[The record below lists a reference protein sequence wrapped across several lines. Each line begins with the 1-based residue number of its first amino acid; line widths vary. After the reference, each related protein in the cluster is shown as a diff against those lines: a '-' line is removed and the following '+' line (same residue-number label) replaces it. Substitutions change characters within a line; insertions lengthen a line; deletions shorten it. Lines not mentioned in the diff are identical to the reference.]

1 MPIVTIRAVE
11 GRTVEQKRKLA
22 RAITEAVVR
31 DFAAKPEAVTINFF
45 DMPGEN
51 VAKADT
57 LFIDQ

>member
-31 DFAAKPEAVTINFF
+31 DFEAKPEAVTINFF

-51 VAKADT
+51 VAKAGT